1 MREVRVTFRLPDSRN
16 ELADVHSWAYSMVV
30 TIFGWT
36 WWVLY
41 FIPCYCAAE
50 GPLVGGSTQGE
61 EQELNNYCDE
71 QQLSVFKTVHDP
83 IKLRVSC

>member
-1 MREVRVTFRLPDSRN
+1 M
-16 ELADVHSWAYSMVV
+16 
-30 TIFGWT
+30 
-36 WWVLY
+36 LY
-41 FIPCYCAAE
+41 LVPYYCAAE

-61 EQELNNYCDE
+61 ERELNNYRDE